1 MEVLPRSEPTC
12 RQEWTWYRMAES
24 TLEDA
29 QLMVVCRRWLTGDPQ
44 PWPGACDLR
53 EDHDGPH
60 ASVSLSGLVVDVR
73 PNGEDE

>member
-1 MEVLPRSEPTC
+1 MRVGNIVEVLPRSEPTC
-12 RQEWTWYRMAES
+12 GQEWTWYR
-24 TLEDA
+24 
-29 QLMVVCRRWLTGDPQ
+29 
-44 PWPGACDLR
+44 ACDLR

>member
-12 RQEWTWYRMAES
+12 RQEWTWYRACD
-24 TLEDA
+24 LRED

-44 PWPGACDLR
+44 PC
-53 EDHDGPH
+53 PH
-60 ASVSLSGLVVDVR
+60 ASVSLSGLVVDVW